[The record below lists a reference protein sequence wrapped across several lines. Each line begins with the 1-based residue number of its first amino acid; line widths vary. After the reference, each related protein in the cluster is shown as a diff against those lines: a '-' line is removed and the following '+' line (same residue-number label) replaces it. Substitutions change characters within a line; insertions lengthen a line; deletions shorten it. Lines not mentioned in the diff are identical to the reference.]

1 LALSVGLSWI
11 GACSAAAVD
20 PFEVPLGEFSEK
32 QRGKVAS
39 ILEDVAAVVPI
50 EAAEVRSR
58 PEVFDF
64 LLGEMP
70 FTAGVVKELGRGD
83 WDVFRDPQNP
93 ERDVFYVIDPEGYR
107 LRFELVHR
115 DATRRF
121 YVSKGV
127 FSMGILPALEG
138 RTLVVMRAVP
148 VGGVVRTD
156 AMVYVRVDTG
166 VYAKLARAA
175 REVLERR
182 VREKSVYFIRAAQ
195 WVAEEAARRP
205 DWLYIQVKGSKQV
218 DPEVLEEFHRRFL
231 R

>member
-1 LALSVGLSWI
+1 MGCA
-11 GACSAAAVD
+11 AAAVD
-20 PFEVPLGEFSEK
+20 PFAVPLDEFSEK
-32 QRGKVAS
+32 QRGKAAAV
-39 ILEDVAAVVPI
+39 LEDVAAVVSI

-58 PEVFDF
+58 IEIYDF
-64 LLGEMP
+64 LLREMP

-93 ERDVFYVIDPEGYR
+93 EPDVFYVIDPEGYR
-107 LRFELVHR
+107 LRFELAHR
-115 DATRRF
+115 DASRRF

-127 FSMGILPALEG
+127 FNMGILPALEG
-138 RTLVVMRAVP
+138 RTLVVMRTVP
-148 VGGVVRTD
+148 GEGVIRTD
-156 AMVYVRVDTG
+156 AVVYVRVDTA

-182 VREKSVYFIRAAQ
+182 VREKSVYFLRAAQ
-195 WVAEEAARRP
+195 WVAEEAAGRP
-205 DWLYIQVKGSKQV
+205 EWLYAQVKGSKQV